1 MSLFEKV
8 FDYGKQE
15 PLVKLYKSFG
25 KMKVQ
30 NAFEIASVRLCKKY
44 ILSVEDIDKELY
56 FLLNEEYDEFIDYFS
71 KELNIK
77 LKLSSEICQSMLT
90 ETAIE
95 RIKNLY
101 VKEETEFN

>member
-1 MSLFEKV
+1 MC
-8 FDYGKQE
+8 
-15 PLVKLYKSFG
+15 
-25 KMKVQ
+25 
-30 NAFEIASVRLCKKY
+30 I
-44 ILSVEDIDKELY
+44 
-56 FLLNEEYDEFIDYFS
+56 EEYDEFIDYFS

>member
-1 MSLFEKV
+1 MIFFEKI
-8 FDYGKQE
+8 FYGKQE
-15 PLVKLYKSFG
+15 HLANLYKKFG
-25 KMKVQ
+25 RIQVQ
-30 NAFEIASVRLCKKY
+30 NAFEFASVRLCKKY

-101 VKEETEFN
+101 VNEENEFN